1 MIEAEHVGSLENMG
15 RLENVRG
22 AGKPGHSRLWLSWRG
37 TGASVIRR
45 RCIDWMVGGKAPD
58 SRLHKAVP
66 AFNYPV
72 RRSDN
77 KIVGKAGLLAIVLFL
92 APFLS
97 LQADCPVYYNGRS
110 ALELKGNWKLYKGP
124 LSGGQNPSLNDSHWQ
139 SVSVP
144 FTFDGSNVKGY
155 RGEIWL
161 RCRIV
166 LTGQA
171 PEHAALYLGRVRDA
185 DQVFFNG
192 VPIGSTG
199 KVQPFSPDVES
210 DRIYSVPFGLW
221 QEENIVAIRLYG
233 STGGAGILNDPRV
246 AHQGDLLTENMLSS
260 RVSAGFSFLFL
271 FISLYFFSFVIFTS
285 RKKENLFLGLFTL
298 SLGFYHLIRSGY
310 RYVIF
315 DDFVFSYQVEL
326 LCLYMLPILFLNFFI
341 SWIEHKRPMILK
353 FLEIFYG
360 ALALITISI
369 PFLGENRSVFWF
381 DVTIYSNLAGVS
393 VVLIYGISMFKNT
406 YRPYRDRLRFIGI
419 GFMCLIPPVLNDMLS
434 TLGVINTPR
443 ILVFAFPIFL
453 GFIALQLSDGI
464 IQLNAAVKEQEKELR
479 QLERK
484 KTGTILNISQE
495 FQHLF
500 EGIKHLLGA
509 GSEKKNARTQNKKN
523 RDLECHLTNLENLIL
538 DSRLLSQLENNEYP
552 DKNVRFNLLDQIKL
566 VSDRAIRATQAKQSR
581 LIVHSSA
588 DEIIYRGDPELFH
601 AMVYHLVENALLYS
615 ESDVEIR
622 LVKDERGITVNIRDE
637 GPGIPADQQELIFE
651 RFVRGAEDHSVAG
664 SGIGLTIVDEIA
676 ARMGASLRLDSGP
689 GFYTSMEIF
698 IPQAEAA

>member
-1 MIEAEHVGSLENMG
+1 MIGSGNLAIARNK
-15 RLENVRG
+15 VF
-22 AGKPGHSRLWLSWRG
+22 
-37 TGASVIRR
+37 
-45 RCIDWMVGGKAPD
+45 RC
-58 SRLHKAVP
+58 
-66 AFNYPV
+66 FNYGF
-72 RRSDN
+72 RLTDTGR
-77 KIVGKAGLLAIVLFL
+77 VGKAGLLAFILFL
-92 APFLS
+92 APILS

-110 ALELKGNWKLYKGP
+110 ALELKGNWKVYKGP

-139 SVSVP
+139 TISLP
-144 FTFDGSNVKGY
+144 FTFDSSSAKGY

-166 LTGQA
+166 LTGDA
-171 PEHAALYLGRVRDA
+171 PEHAALFLGRVRDA
-185 DQVFFNG
+185 DQVYFNG
-192 VPIGSTG
+192 VPVGKTGS
-199 KVQPFSPDVES
+199 VQPFSPDVES
-210 DRIYSVPFGLW
+210 RRIYSIPYGLW
-221 QEENIVAIRLYG
+221 QEENIVAIRLFG

-246 AHQGDLLTENMLSS
+246 DHQGELLTENMLSS
-260 RVSAGFSFLFL
+260 RVAAGFSFLFL

-310 RYVIF
+310 RYIIF

-326 LCLYMLPILFLNFFI
+326 LCLFMLPILFLNFFI
-341 SWIEHKRPMILK
+341 SWIERERPLVLKVLEVFYAGLAIL
-353 FLEIFYG
+353 
-360 ALALITISI
+360 TISI
-369 PFLGENRSVFWF
+369 PFLGENSSVFWF
-381 DVTIYSNLAGVS
+381 DVTIYSNLVGVT
-393 VVLIYGISMFKNT
+393 VVLIYGISMFKRT
-406 YRPYRDRLRFIGI
+406 YGPHRDQLRFIGI
-419 GFMCLIPPVLNDMLS
+419 GFMCLIPPVLNDMFS
-434 TLGVINTPR
+434 TLGLINTPR
-443 ILVFAFPIFL
+443 ILVFAFPVFL

-500 EGIKHLLGA
+500 EGIKKLIGTV
-509 GSEKKNARTQNKKN
+509 SEKKKNARAQNKTG
-523 RDLECHLTNLENLIL
+523 RDLDCHLTNLENLIL
-538 DSRLLSQLENNEYP
+538 DSRLLSQLENDEYP

-566 VSDRAIRATQAKQSR
+566 VTDRALRATQAKQSR

-588 DEIIYRGDPELFH
+588 DEIIFRGDPELFH

-622 LVKDERGITVNIRDE
+622 LVNDDRGITLNVRDE

-651 RFVRGAEDHSVAG
+651 RFVRGADDHSVAG

-676 ARMGASLRLDSGP
+676 ARIGASLRLDSGP

-698 IPQAEAA
+698 IPHAEAA

>member
-221 QEENIVAIRLYG
+221 QEENSVAIRLYG

-271 FISLYFFSFVIFTS
+271 FILSFD
-285 RKKENLFLGLFTL
+285 KYLF
-298 SLGFYHLIRSGY
+298 
-310 RYVIF
+310 V
-315 DDFVFSYQVEL
+315 
-326 LCLYMLPILFLNFFI
+326 
-341 SWIEHKRPMILK
+341 
-353 FLEIFYG
+353 
-360 ALALITISI
+360 
-369 PFLGENRSVFWF
+369 
-381 DVTIYSNLAGVS
+381 
-393 VVLIYGISMFKNT
+393 
-406 YRPYRDRLRFIGI
+406 
-419 GFMCLIPPVLNDMLS
+419 
-434 TLGVINTPR
+434 
-443 ILVFAFPIFL
+443 
-453 GFIALQLSDGI
+453 
-464 IQLNAAVKEQEKELR
+464 
-479 QLERK
+479 
-484 KTGTILNISQE
+484 
-495 FQHLF
+495 
-500 EGIKHLLGA
+500 
-509 GSEKKNARTQNKKN
+509 
-523 RDLECHLTNLENLIL
+523 
-538 DSRLLSQLENNEYP
+538 
-552 DKNVRFNLLDQIKL
+552 
-566 VSDRAIRATQAKQSR
+566 
-581 LIVHSSA
+581 A
-588 DEIIYRGDPELFH
+588 D
-601 AMVYHLVENALLYS
+601 
-615 ESDVEIR
+615 
-622 LVKDERGITVNIRDE
+622 
-637 GPGIPADQQELIFE
+637 
-651 RFVRGAEDHSVAG
+651 
-664 SGIGLTIVDEIA
+664 
-676 ARMGASLRLDSGP
+676 
-689 GFYTSMEIF
+689 
-698 IPQAEAA
+698 